1 MSQLSS
7 YRRII
12 FALGAMV
19 LLVLGLSITSRA
31 QSTINGGLSGTVEDS
46 QGLAVPKANV
56 KIVNLGTAESHEMTA
71 TDAGEFRFN
80 ALQPGTYS
88 VTVTSSNF
96 AVYEQTGI
104 TIEVGRVTSLE
115 IRLTVATAKQ
125 TVEVTGE
132 APLVN
137 TTSQEISG
145 EEDQTFINNLPTNGR
160 RFAFFALLV
169 PGVTP
174 DTNGFL
180 DLDFRGIAGLLNNNT
195 IDGGDNNQ
203 AYFAE
208 ERGRTRIAY
217 ELSQDSVS
225 EYQVNVSDYSAEYG
239 RAAGG
244 VINSVTKSGTN
255 NFHGDAFYFFKDNA
269 IGAHNPYTVENE
281 LVNGVATSVPIKP
294 PDRRQQWGGSIGG
307 PIFKD
312 KLFFFFTYDQSHR
325 NFPVTDTPSASTFF
339 PYFAGISV
347 PSSTSF
353 SPTPGNCYAAITNTS
368 TGKTTNYFATVPGDV
383 PPASVPSGSTLT
395 GGVLDTPSQVLACRG
410 LTQADV
416 SAAQSIVTSL
426 TGVDPRTGDQIIT
439 FPKLDWH
446 ITPNNTLSVS
456 WNRMRWKSPF
466 GIQTNAVVSYGVA
479 SIGNDYVH
487 DDWIIAHWISTPSS
501 SYTNEALFQYGKDF
515 EFESGNANVAGEP
528 LTGPGGLPPNVY
540 ISQSSVG
547 TFQYGT
553 PEFLNRPQYP
563 LEVRFQYADTF
574 SLIKG
579 THVVKMGFDIN
590 HVNDTLN
597 NLYAGEGAYD
607 YDLGTSGLLDFVTD
621 ESTYLA
627 SQHVTGVTAA
637 SVGGVSGDGCTLT
650 NGSSSAFGTPE
661 PFCYDYYQQS
671 LGPLGFQFSTI
682 DWGFFAQD
690 SWRVRPRLTINYGLR
705 WDYEQMPATQIPNS
719 ALPQT
724 ESFPRYK
731 KDFGPRVGFA
741 WDIFGN
747 GKTSLRGGYGIYY
760 GRIINALIEG
770 ALGSTGL
777 IPGAQVEYT
786 CTQSYGSVSTPAPP
800 TFPAVPTVAPCGGS
814 ASIDFLDPNDAPP
827 KVQQASL
834 SLQQDLGGHTTLSVS
849 WLYSR
854 GSRLPSIIDAN
865 INPSNFVNTTYSIS
879 GGPYSGQTITV
890 PVYINGGGLTRPNS
904 SFGILYDEGDLVHSN
919 YNALVIELDRRLATD
934 FVFQSSYT
942 WSHALDNDQSDSTGQ
957 TSLSILD
964 EFNPNLNYGTSSF
977 DVRSRFVMSG
987 VWTPKSGASNGIAH
1001 AVLNGWTFAPILL
1014 VSSNADYSMGVSGSP
1029 TLPTCNG
1036 TTITTSCVPV
1046 SGESRLSS
1054 GMFGLGSG
1062 GRMLL
1067 SPRNGF
1073 RLPAI
1078 ENVNMRIGRSFKLTE
1093 SKALEFDA
1101 ECFNVFNHMVD
1112 VGTSQANDYTLS
1124 GTTMTFISTPTLFLT
1139 PNSVSNTVYDV
1150 RQFQFSA
1157 HFTF

>member
-1 MSQLSS
+1 MSQASNS
-7 YRRII
+7 RRIV
-12 FALGAMV
+12 FAVVAALA
-19 LLVLGLSITSRA
+19 LALSLSVNSRA
-31 QSTINGGLSGTVEDS
+31 QSTFNGGLAGTVKDP
-46 QGLAVPKANV
+46 QGLGVPKANV
-56 KIVNLGTAESHEMTA
+56 KIVNLGTSESHEMTA
-71 TDAGEFRFN
+71 TDNGEFRFN
-80 ALQPGTYS
+80 ALQPGRYS
-88 VTVTSSNF
+88 LTVTSANF

-104 TIEVGRVTSLE
+104 SVEVGRVTDVDIQLA
-115 IRLTVATAKQ
+115 VASAKQ
-125 TVEVTGE
+125 TVQVSGE
-132 APLVN
+132 APMVN

-217 ELSQDSVS
+217 ELSQDSVN
-225 EYQVNVSDYSAEYG
+225 EYQVNVADYSAEYG

-244 VINSVTKSGTN
+244 VINSVTTSGTN
-255 NFHGDAFYFFKDNA
+255 SYHGDAFYYYKDNA
-269 IGAHNPYTVENE
+269 VGAQNPFTVQNQ
-281 LVNGVATSVPIKP
+281 LVNGVSTAVPIKP
-294 PDRRQQWGGSIGG
+294 TDRRQQWGGSVGG
-307 PIFKD
+307 PIFKN
-312 KLFFFFTYDQSHR
+312 KLFFFFTIDDSHR
-325 NFPVTDTPSASTFF
+325 NFPINATPSPTFL
-339 PYFAGISV
+339 PYLSGISV
-347 PSSTSF
+347 PSSSTF
-353 SPTPGNCYAAITNTS
+353 SPTPAVCNTG
-368 TGKTTNYFATVPGDV
+368 GKFASVPGDV
-383 PPASVPSGSTLT
+383 PSSLSAG
-395 GGVLDTPSQVLACRG
+395 QILACRG
-410 LTQADV
+410 VTQADV
-416 SAAQSIVTSL
+416 SAAQSIIVGL

-456 WNRMRWKSPF
+456 WNRMRWKSPY
-466 GIQTNAVVSYGVA
+466 GIQTNAVVSYGIA

-487 DDWIIAHWISTPSS
+487 DDWIIAHWNSTPSS

-515 EFESGNANVAGEP
+515 EFEYGNANVAGEP

-540 ISQSSVG
+540 ISQSATGS
-547 TFQYGT
+547 FQFGT
-553 PEFLNRPQYP
+553 PQFLNRPQYP
-563 LEVRFQYADTF
+563 LEVRYQYADTF

-579 THVVKMGFDIN
+579 THIIKVGFDIN

-597 NLYAGEGAYD
+597 NLYSGEGAYD
-607 YDLGTSGLLDFVTD
+607 YDLSTSGLLDFITD
-621 ESTYLA
+621 ESAYLA
-627 SQHVTGVTAA
+627 SLHTTGVTAPSA
-637 SVGGVSGDGCTLT
+637 GGGAGGCTLT
-650 NGSSSAFGTPE
+650 NGTSSAFGTVVPV
-661 PFCYDYYQQS
+661 CYDYYQQS
-671 LGPLGFQFSTI
+671 LGPLGFEFSTI

-705 WDYEQMPATQIPNS
+705 WDYEQMPSTQIPNP
-719 ALPQT
+719 AVPQT

-731 KDFGPRVGFA
+731 KDFGPRIGFA

-760 GRIINALIEG
+760 GRIINSLVEG
-770 ALGSTGL
+770 ALGNTDL
-777 IPGAQVEYT
+777 VPGAQVEYT
-786 CTQSYGSVSTPAPP
+786 FTQNYGVGGVVACSP
-800 TFPAVPTVAPCGGS
+800 TYPAVPTSVTCSGS
-814 ASIDFLDPNDAPP
+814 ASVDYLDPHDAPP

-834 SLQQDLGGHTTLSVS
+834 ALQQDLGRHTTLGVS

-865 INPSNFVNTTYSIS
+865 ANPQNFVNVTYSIS
-879 GGPYSGQTITV
+879 GGPYNGQTLTV
-890 PVYINGGGLTRPNS
+890 PVYINGGGLTRVNP
-904 SFGILYDEGDLVHSN
+904 SFGIIYDEGDLVHSN
-919 YNALVIELDRRLATD
+919 YNAMVIELDRRLATD

-964 EFNPNLNYGTSSF
+964 QFNPNLNYGTSNF
-977 DVRSRFVMSG
+977 DVRHRFVVSG
-987 VWTPKSGASNGIAH
+987 VWTPKVSAGNGLEH
-1001 AVLNGWTFAPILL
+1001 KLLNGWTIAPILL
-1014 VSSNADYSMGVSGSP
+1014 FSSNEAFSMGVSGSP
-1029 TLPTCNG
+1029 TLPVCNG
-1036 TTITTSCVPV
+1036 TTITTNCVPI
-1046 SGESRLSS
+1046 SGEARLSS
-1054 GMFGLGSG
+1054 GMFGLGTG

-1078 ENVNMRIGRSFKLTE
+1078 QNVNARIGRSFNITE
-1093 SKALEFDA
+1093 SKSLELDA
-1101 ECFNVFNHMVD
+1101 ECFNLFNHMVD
-1112 VGTSQANDYTLS
+1112 VATSQANGYTLS
-1124 GTTMTFISTPTLFLT
+1124 GTTITYVSNPPLFLT
-1139 PNSVSNTVYDV
+1139 PSSVSNTVYDV

>member
-1 MSQLSS
+1 MSELSS

-31 QSTINGGLSGTVEDS
+31 QSTINGGLSGTVDDS

-125 TVEVTGE
+125 TVQVTGE

-195 IDGGDNNQ
+195 VDGGDNNQ

-255 NFHGDAFYFFKDNA
+255 SFHGDAFYFFKDNA

-307 PIFKD
+307 PFFKD
-312 KLFFFFTYDQSHR
+312 KLFFFFTIDDSHR

-339 PYFAGISV
+339 PYFAAISV
-347 PSSTSF
+347 PSSSTF
-353 SPTPGNCYAAITNTS
+353 SPTPVNCNT
-368 TGKTTNYFATVPGDV
+368 TGPTRYATVPGDI
-383 PPASVPSGSTLT
+383 PASTLLT
-395 GGVLDTPSQVLACRG
+395 AGQILACRG
-410 LTQADV
+410 VTQADV
-416 SAAQSIVTSL
+416 SAAQSIITSL

-487 DDWIIAHWISTPSS
+487 DDWIIAHWNSTPSS

-515 EFESGNANVAGEP
+515 EFESGNANVPGEP

-563 LEVRFQYADTF
+563 LEVRYQYADTF

-579 THVVKMGFDIN
+579 THVIKMGLDIN

-607 YDLGTSGLLDFVTD
+607 YDLGTSGLLDFITD
-621 ESTYLA
+621 ESAYLA
-627 SQHVTGVTAA
+627 TQHATGVTAPTE
-637 SVGGVSGDGCTLT
+637 GCTLT
-650 NGSSSAFGTPE
+650 NGSTSAFGTQE

-705 WDYEQMPATQIPNS
+705 WDYEQMPSTQIPNP

-724 ESFPRYK
+724 VSFPRYK
-731 KDFGPRVGFA
+731 KDFGPRIGFA

-747 GKTSLRGGYGIYY
+747 GKSSLRGGYGIYY

-834 SLQQDLGGHTTLSVS
+834 AFQQDLGGHTTLSVS

-879 GGPYSGQTITV
+879 GGPYAGQTMTI

-934 FVFQSSYT
+934 FVFQSGFT
-942 WSHALDNDQSDSTGQ
+942 WSHALDNDQSDSTSQ
-957 TSLSILD
+957 TGLSILD

-977 DVRSRFVMSG
+977 DVRSHFGMSG
-987 VWTPKSGASNGIAH
+987 VWTPKSGASNGIVH
-1001 AVLNGWTFAPILL
+1001 AVLNGWVFAPILL

-1029 TLPTCNG
+1029 TLSGLPT
-1036 TTITTSCVPV
+1036 
-1046 SGESRLSS
+1046 GEARLSS
-1054 GMFGLGSG
+1054 GMFGIGTGS
-1062 GRMLL
+1062 RILL
-1067 SPRNGF
+1067 SPRNAF
-1073 RLPAI
+1073 RLPPV
-1078 ENVNMRIGRSFKLTE
+1078 ENVNVRIGRSFKLTE
-1093 SKALEFDA
+1093 SKTLEFDA

-1139 PNSVSNTVYDV
+1139 PNSVSNT
-1150 RQFQFSA
+1150 
-1157 HFTF
+1157 